1 MNNKNTTTRTTSKEE
16 IDEMKNWLHSHS
28 LPESLQLDEA
38 TYIPHLTETI
48 DRLVNQAYIC
58 REIPNMQG
66 CILLLRKI
74 VALLKENG

>member
-1 MNNKNTTTRTTSKEE
+1 MNNKNTVRTTSQEE
-16 IDEMKNWLHSHS
+16 IDEMKNWLHSCP

-38 TYIPHLTETI
+38 TYIPHLADTI

-58 REIPNMQG
+58 RENPNMQG
-66 CILLLRKI
+66 CILLLRRI